1 MKKLLF
7 SLLLVCG
14 AVSAGEYWT
23 MPTEAGGEIVLTNTK
38 TDTCGDVLLVMYL
51 VKSTQ
56 EVIYGCWALL
66 DDRIHVR
73 FDNGMRRAYDLSNW
87 TKKGKP

>member
-1 MKKLLF
+1 MKKLLL
-7 SLLLVCG
+7 SLILSYGTVN
-14 AVSAGEYWT
+14 AAEYWV
-23 MPTEAGGEIVLTNTK
+23 MPTEAGGEVVLTSTRSEI
-38 TDTCGDVLLVMYL
+38 CGDVLLVMYL
-51 VKSTQ
+51 VKSNQ
-56 EVIYGCWALL
+56 EVVYGCWALM